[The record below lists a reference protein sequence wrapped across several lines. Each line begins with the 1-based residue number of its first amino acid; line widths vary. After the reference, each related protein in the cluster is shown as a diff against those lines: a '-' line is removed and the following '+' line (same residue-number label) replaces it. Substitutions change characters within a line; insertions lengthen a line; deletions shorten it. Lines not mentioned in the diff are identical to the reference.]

1 LAVALLF
8 HHRNYYEFIQN
19 DPAIWLI
26 SFRRAGED
34 KKTLVFAGSEEAKY
48 RRWSKTTEK
57 HDLVA

>member
-1 LAVALLF
+1 LAVAFLF

-34 KKTLVFAGSEEAKY
+34 KKTLVLRVGKKQSIDGGAKQQ
-48 RRWSKTTEK
+48 KNHFT
-57 HDLVA
+57 